1 LFSGGNSGS
10 PPQTALIKPRL
21 EQEIAPDTPPLL
33 CPLPKSCPPAPA
45 PEKKVNMNTKKR
57 TVVLVG
63 DSATRG
69 QRGYSYVKL
78 LSQKLDKDAFALIN
92 AGVNRELAY
101 NVLQRIDEVI
111 EHNPDFVT
119 VLIGTNDA
127 NASLKEENAERMMR
141 RMRLPQK
148 PTEEWFKENLLG
160 IVAELQSRTD
170 AKIALLSLPPIGED
184 PNHVGVK
191 RTGEYSQIIKDVST
205 ETNVEYLPIHESMM
219 EYLREHPSTPK
230 KEFDSWRVLVYK
242 SYFQKRL
249 LFKSLDAISEA
260 NGFHLLVDFFHLN
273 SKAADIIA
281 NHIREFLLKSA

>member
-1 LFSGGNSGS
+1 
-10 PPQTALIKPRL
+10 
-21 EQEIAPDTPPLL
+21 
-33 CPLPKSCPPAPA
+33 
-45 PEKKVNMNTKKR
+45 MNRKKR

-78 LSQKLDKDAFALIN
+78 LAQKLDKYAFELIN

-101 NVLQRIDEVI
+101 NVRQRIDQVI
-111 EHNPDFVT
+111 EHKPDFVT

-148 PTEEWFKENLLG
+148 PTAKWFKENLLG
-160 IVAELQSRTD
+160 IVAELRSRTN
-170 AKIALLSLPPIGED
+170 ARIALLSLPPIGED
-184 PNHVGVK
+184 PNHAGVK

-205 ETNVEYLPIHESMM
+205 ETNVQYLPIHESMM

-230 KEFDSWRVLVYK
+230 KDFDSWRVLVYK
-242 SYFQKRL
+242 SYFQHRL

-281 NHIREFLLKSA
+281 NHIQRFLLEST